1 MDDDQIREFHEKLS
15 ERIAVLEDR
24 NDKLLE
30 SSKRVE
36 GEKRFVETEL
46 LRLQKEIKRLKTE
59 LDRLKAP
66 PLIIGSIRD
75 ILADGRVV
83 VKSSTGPDFI
93 VNTAEYIAKENVVVG
108 ARVALNKQTLAVMG
122 VLPPSLDPIV
132 MGAEIIEKPA
142 ITYADIGGLEDQVR
156 EVKETVEDPL
166 LKPDLYRKV
175 GIEPPRGVLL
185 VGPPGTG
192 KTLLAKAVAN
202 RTNARFIRFVGS
214 ELVQKYIGEG
224 ARLVRE
230 LFQLARE
237 KAPSIVFID
246 ELDSVGAKRLEVA
259 TSGDRE
265 VQRTLM
271 QLLAEL
277 DGFNPLGEVKIIGAT
292 NRPDILDDAL
302 LRPGRFDR
310 IIQIPMPS
318 HDARVTIFKIH
329 TRKMSLAAEVDY
341 GLLAA
346 RADGATGAD
355 IHAMCTEAGMFA
367 IREDR
372 DVVTMADFERAVEKV
387 LGENPM
393 RQDTSTARKNTAEVG
408 PSTVSQFEAMHG
420 EDGSVSHLWRGGKGG
435 EPRPP
440 PERHAP

>member
-1 MDDDQIREFHEKLS
+1 MDEEQIREFSEKMS
-15 ERIAVLEDR
+15 ERISSLEDR

-30 SSKRVE
+30 AARRVE
-36 GEKRFVETEL
+36 GEKRYVETEL
-46 LRLQKEIKRLKTE
+46 IRLQKEIKRLKQE
-59 LDRLKAP
+59 LDRLKSP
-66 PLIIGSIRD
+66 PLIIGNIRD
-75 ILADGRVV
+75 ILTDGRVV

-93 VNTAEYIAKENVVVG
+93 VSAADYIAKENLVVG

-132 MGAEIIEKPA
+132 TGAEIIDKPG
-142 ITYADIGGLEDQVR
+142 ITYEDIGGLEAQMLELR
-156 EVKETVEDPL
+156 EAVEDPL
-166 LKPDLYRKV
+166 MKPDLYRKV
-175 GIEPPRGVLL
+175 GIEPPKGVLL
-185 VGPPGTG
+185 IGPPGTG

-202 RTNARFIRFVGS
+202 RTRATFIRFVGS

-277 DGFNPLGEVKIIGAT
+277 DGFNPLGNVKIIGAT

-310 IIQIPMPS
+310 IIEIPLPNYE
-318 HDARVTIFKIH
+318 ARLSIYRIH
-329 TRKMSLAAEVDY
+329 TRSMSLAKDIDFEM
-341 GLLAA
+341 LAQ
-346 RADGATGAD
+346 RCDGATGAD
-355 IHAMCTEAGMFA
+355 IKAMCTEAGMFA

-372 DVVTMADFERAVEKV
+372 DLVTFADFEKAVDKV
-387 LGENPM
+387 LGESLTRHETP
-393 RQDTSTARKNTAEVG
+393 G
-408 PSTVSQFEAMHG
+408 AMY
-420 EDGSVSHLWRGGKGG
+420 
-435 EPRPP
+435 
-440 PERHAP
+440 A

>member
-1 MDDDQIREFHEKLS
+1 MDEEQIREFSEKLS
-15 ERIAVLEDR
+15 ERIASLEER

-30 SSKRVE
+30 SSRRVE
-36 GEKRFVETEL
+36 GEKRYAETEL
-46 LRLQKEIKRLKTE
+46 VRLQKEIKRLKQE
-59 LDRLKAP
+59 LDRLKTP
-66 PLIIGSIRD
+66 PLIIGNVRD
-75 ILADGRVV
+75 VLSDGRVV

-93 VNTAEYIAKENVVVG
+93 VNAADYIAKENLIVG

-122 VLPPSLDPIV
+122 VLPPSFDPIV
-132 MGAEIIEKPA
+132 TGAEIIIKPDA
-142 ITYADIGGLEDQVR
+142 TYEDIGGLEPQIL
-156 EVKETVEDPL
+156 ELKEAVEDPL

-175 GIEPPRGVLL
+175 GIEPPKGVLL

-202 RTNARFIRFVGS
+202 RTQATFIRFVGS

-230 LFQLARE
+230 LFELARKE
-237 KAPSIVFID
+237 SPSIVFID

-277 DGFNPLGEVKIIGAT
+277 DGFNPLGDVKIIGAT

-310 IIQIPMPS
+310 IIEIPIPTYEGRL
-318 HDARVTIFKIH
+318 AILKIH
-329 TRKMSLAAEVDY
+329 TRKMSIAPEVDFEV
-341 GLLAA
+341 LAQ
-346 RADGATGAD
+346 RCDGATGAD
-355 IHAMCTEAGMFA
+355 LKAMCTESGMFA

-372 DVVTMADFERAVEKV
+372 DRVTMTDFEMAVDKV
-387 LGENPM
+387 LGES
-393 RQDTSTARKNTAEVG
+393 RVRHETSSG
-408 PSTVSQFEAMHG
+408 AMY
-420 EDGSVSHLWRGGKGG
+420 
-435 EPRPP
+435 
-440 PERHAP
+440 A

>member
-1 MDDDQIREFHEKLS
+1 MDDNQIREFHEKLS

-30 SSKRVE
+30 NSKRVE
-36 GEKRFVETEL
+36 GEKRFIEAEL

-93 VNTAEYIAKENVVVG
+93 VNTAEYIAKENILVG

-132 MGAEIIEKPA
+132 MGAEIIEKPSVS
-142 ITYADIGGLEDQVR
+142 YDEIGGLRDQIR
-156 EVKETVEDPL
+156 EIKEAVEDPL

-175 GIEPPRGVLL
+175 GIEPPKGVLL

-202 RTNARFIRFVGS
+202 RTHARFIRFVGS

-230 LFQLARE
+230 LFQMARE
-237 KAPSIVFID
+237 KSPSIVFID
-246 ELDSVGAKRLEVA
+246 ELDSIGAKRLEVA

-292 NRPDILDDAL
+292 NRPDILDEAL

-310 IIQIPMPS
+310 IIEIPLP
-318 HDARVTIFKIH
+318 DFEARREIFKIH
-329 TRKMSLAAEVDY
+329 THRMSLEADIEFEA
-341 GLLAA
+341 LAA
-346 RADGATGAD
+346 RVDGATGAD
-355 IHAMCTEAGMFA
+355 IKAISTEAGMFA

-372 DVVTMADFERAVEKV
+372 TVVTMGDFDHAVDKV
-387 LGENPM
+387 LGANLT
-393 RQDTSTARKNTAEVG
+393 RARDVG
-408 PSTVSQFEAMHG
+408 TMYA
-420 EDGSVSHLWRGGKGG
+420 
-435 EPRPP
+435 
-440 PERHAP
+440 

>member
-1 MDDDQIREFHEKLS
+1 MDDNQIREFHEKLS
-15 ERIAVLEDR
+15 ERIAVLEER

-30 SSKRVE
+30 NSKRVE
-36 GEKRFVETEL
+36 GEKRFIENEL

-93 VNTAEYIAKENVVVG
+93 VNTAEYVAKENILVG

-132 MGAEIIEKPA
+132 MGAEIIDKPSV
-142 ITYADIGGLEDQVR
+142 TYTEIGGLRDQIR
-156 EVKETVEDPL
+156 EIKEAVEDPL

-175 GIEPPRGVLL
+175 GIEPPKGVLL

-230 LFQLARE
+230 LFQMARE
-237 KAPSIVFID
+237 KSPSIVFID
-246 ELDSVGAKRLEVA
+246 ELDSIGAKRLEVA

-292 NRPDILDDAL
+292 NRPDILDEAL

-310 IIQIPMPS
+310 IIEIPLPEFE
-318 HDARVTIFKIH
+318 ARREIFKIH
-329 TRKMSLAAEVDY
+329 THRMSLEPEIDFESLAARVE
-341 GLLAA
+341 
-346 RADGATGAD
+346 GATGAD
-355 IHAMCTEAGMFA
+355 IKAISTEAGMFA

-372 DVVTMADFERAVEKV
+372 TVVTMGDFDHAVDKV
-387 LGENPM
+387 FGATIS
-393 RQDTSTARKNTAEVG
+393 RSRDVG
-408 PSTVSQFEAMHG
+408 TMYA
-420 EDGSVSHLWRGGKGG
+420 
-435 EPRPP
+435 
-440 PERHAP
+440 